1 MPKYEDVLTRGGI
14 AILKDGEQM
23 LAREIVAEL
32 NAANELKWRNPA
44 IEELDIGVKAIVV
57 INGEFALY
65 ERLPFT
71 KCAPISAWMPIPKLE
86 GFEGERICTKT
97 IPVGESF
104 ALNGSN
110 YRVVQGGDCSHCA
123 FDGTV
128 ECDNAPL
135 CAPYNRTDSVSVH
148 FVLEDGQ

>member
-14 AILKDGEQM
+14 VILKDGEQM
-23 LAREIVAEL
+23 TAREIADEL
-32 NAANELKWRNPA
+32 NAANE
-44 IEELDIGVKAIVV
+44 VKI
-57 INGEFALY
+57 ALGLLVK
-65 ERLPFT
+65 RL
-71 KCAPISAWMPIPKLE
+71 PIPKLE

-110 YRVVQGGDCSHCA
+110 YRVVQGDDCSHCA

-128 ECDNAPL
+128 ECNNAPL
-135 CAPYNRTDSVSVH
+135 CSPYDRIDSVSVH